1 VVTATAGSAAQ
12 SETTQGDDEVI
23 GRTWRGFNI
32 ALAGIV
38 LVGVVARIVFIEGW
52 TWGSPLRGDPLSYQ
66 QIAANIAHNKGYVA
80 AFLGKGPLV
89 PTAEHPPVFSLLLAT
104 LDILG
109 LRSVDAHRI
118 ALAFI
123 GSGGVFAMG
132 ILGRRL
138 AGPAVGLVAATIA
151 ALSPVW
157 VQQSGFV
164 MSESIYLVIIP
175 TILIFA
181 LRCLD
186 RPSRWNFAAL
196 GGLIAVATLTR
207 SEAIDFVV
215 LLAVPVL
222 VFAVRPWKDRFVL
235 GMILL
240 AGMAIILGP
249 WLVRNDVEV
258 HALTLSTN
266 GGDTL
271 AGSYCQVTFS
281 PKSPEYGG
289 FSDACQFGLAAVI
302 YKYEAP
308 PNHAKHWTEPALSDA
323 LSNAGTRYARSHVA
337 DLPGVVL
344 AREGRVWGVY
354 APGSELAFD
363 VAEDGNG
370 AQGPKQVGQVLNWVF
385 LPLAAIGGIAVAKR
399 SRRHFM
405 VLAVPIL
412 VVALNAAAFYGST
425 RLRTAA
431 EPSLAIFASVC
442 LVMSVERLRQW
453 GKGHPQRRQDQG
465 RRAAPL
471 QVTAARGAAPSG
483 NPQSP
488 PGPNPAGSPGLV
500 NE

>member
-1 VVTATAGSAAQ
+1 VVTATAGFEAR
-12 SETTQGDDEVI
+12 SETTQGDDEVS
-23 GRTWRGFNI
+23 GGAWRGFNL

-38 LVGVVARIVFIEGW
+38 LVGVAARIVFIEGW
-52 TWGSPLRGDPLSYQ
+52 TLGAPLHGDPLSYQ
-66 QIAANIAHNKGYVA
+66 QLAANIAHNKGYVA
-80 AFLGKGPLV
+80 AFIGKGPLV
-89 PTAEHPPVFSLLLAT
+89 PTAEHPPVFSLVLAM
-104 LDILG
+104 LDIIG
-109 LRSVDAHRI
+109 LRSVDAHRF

-132 ILGRRL
+132 MLGRRL
-138 AGPAVGLVAATIA
+138 AGPSVGLLAATIA

-186 RPSRWNFAAL
+186 RPSRWDFAAL

-207 SEAIDFVV
+207 SEAIDFAV

-240 AGMAIILGP
+240 AGMAIIIGP
-249 WLVRNDVEV
+249 WLIRNDVEMG
-258 HALTLSTN
+258 ALTLSTN

-271 AGSYCQVTFS
+271 AGSYCQLTFS
-281 PKSPEYGG
+281 PKSPDYGG
-289 FSDACQFGLAAVI
+289 YANDCQFGLAAVF
-302 YKYEAP
+302 YKYEPP

-323 LSNAGTRYARSHVA
+323 LSNAGTKYARSHVA

-354 APGSELAFD
+354 APGTELAFD

-370 AQGPKQVGQVLNWVF
+370 APGPKQVGQVLNWVS
-385 LPLAAIGGIAVAKR
+385 LPLAVIGGIAVARR

-405 VLAVPIL
+405 VLAVPLL

-453 GKGHPQRRQDQG
+453 GRGRRQRHDQG
-465 RRAAPL
+465 R
-471 QVTAARGAAPSG
+471 TAQSPSG
-483 NPQSP
+483 PH
-488 PGPNPAGSPGLV
+488 PAGSPGLV
-500 NE
+500 GE